1 MKIFASIVLFLLGSF
16 WVVCLVSLGV
26 VSGLKAFYR
35 EMKGVKNDGKPKA

>member
-1 MKIFASIVLFLLGSF
+1 MKILASIVLFLLGSF